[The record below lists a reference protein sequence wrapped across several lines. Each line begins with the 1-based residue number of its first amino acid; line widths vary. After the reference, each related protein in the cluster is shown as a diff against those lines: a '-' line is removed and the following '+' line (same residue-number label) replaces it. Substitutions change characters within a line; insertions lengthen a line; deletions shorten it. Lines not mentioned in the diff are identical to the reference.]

1 MSIPN
6 YLYALANH
14 KGPATVTAGGMTIP
28 VKIMDIDHD
37 SRCPGESP
45 ETKFQCLVVNE
56 DKVRFSDRAG
66 HETVLSRLAKN
77 AVNAAYGSL
86 GARRYVKPFAIDSV
100 KFGKTTTV
108 RWADGTSTSIICPK
122 GDPYSEEYSLALCF
136 TLKRLG
142 ITKVVFDD
150 PVTVTIW
157 EDGVKTSVRVQEGD
171 AYSKETG
178 LALCITKESL
188 GNKGNFNN
196 VFHEWIPEEE
206 PEKEAENV
214 EGCIYCRFATRTD
227 EDFKVHTPSG
237 AVVDAKFNW
246 CPVCGREIPKREE
259 TANDTD

>member
-14 KGPATVTAGGMTIP
+14 KGAATVTAGGMTIP
-28 VKIMDIDHD
+28 VKIMDIDHE
-37 SRCPGESP
+37 SGCPGESS

-56 DKVRFSDRAG
+56 DKVRFSG
-66 HETVLSRLAKN
+66 PGYEKVLTNLAKN
-77 AVNAAYGSL
+77 ALNSVYGAHA
-86 GARRYVKPFAIDSV
+86 ARRYCKPFAIDSV
-100 KFGKTTTV
+100 KFGRTTTV

-122 GDPYSEEYSLALCF
+122 GDLYVEEYSLALCF

-142 ITKVVFDD
+142 IAKVVFDD

-178 LALCITKESL
+178 LALCITKKSL

-206 PEKEAENV
+206 EELETATLTYDEAITKIKAIADAAGMNV
-214 EGCIYCRFATRTD
+214 EVEF
-227 EDFKVHTPSG
+227 
-237 AVVDAKFNW
+237 
-246 CPVCGREIPKREE
+246 
-259 TANDTD
+259 